1 MHTPSW
7 FSKGNVLV
15 VNART
20 CGVNKDGKEQYLVNP
35 ETGIR
40 SVSEIDDSLA
50 ECCDSIV
57 RGDFSRE
64 ETFYHDYSD
73 MVERDAFVPKYFDHK
88 TLDDIEKL
96 VQSHSGLKLVTLGDL
111 LADKSILMFGG
122 HGSPSSDQRL
132 GTVPYIKVSDLRAG
146 HVNIN
151 PTNMVPLELAE
162 KFWGGDASGLMPYD
176 LISPERASKNIGEFC
191 VLMPGQ
197 EKAVFT
203 KEVIVIRANNPELF
217 DQFYLLWALS
227 LEEVRAQWE
236 RIVFMQ
242 TNREDVGKRMLEIL
256 IPIPLSIDEANSYSA
271 PFKKYY
277 TSLEI
282 CRKSFIEALNV
293 SDFEH
298 HIHLGE

>member
-7 FSKGNVLV
+7 FSKDKVLV
-15 VNART
+15 INAHT
-20 CGVNKDGKEQYLVNP
+20 CGINKDGKEQYLVNP

-40 SVSEIDDSLA
+40 SSSEIDDSLA
-50 ECCDSIV
+50 ECCDDVINGNFERSEV
-57 RGDFSRE
+57 
-64 ETFYHDYSD
+64 FYRFIEDVVAQD
-73 MVERDAFVPKYFDHK
+73 IFVPKYYDQQS
-88 TLDDIEKL
+88 LSGIQDL
-96 VQSHSGLKLVTLGDL
+96 VSKHSDLELISLGDL
-111 LADKSILMFGG
+111 VERKDLTIFNG

-132 GTVPYIKVSDLRAG
+132 GVVPYIKVSDLRAG

-151 PTNMVPLELAE
+151 PTNMIPLELAKE
-162 KFWGGDASGLMPYD
+162 FWGGDSSGMKPYD

-203 KEVIVIRANNPELF
+203 KEVIVIRTLNENLF

-227 LEEVRAQWE
+227 LKEVRAQWE

-242 TNREDVGKRMLEIL
+242 TNREDVGKRLFEIL
-256 IPIPLSIDEANSYSA
+256 IPVPVSKIVADKYAE
-271 PFKKYY
+271 PFKNYY
-277 TSLEI
+277 RSLEES
-282 CRKSFIEALNV
+282 RKIFINALESSEFN
-293 SDFEH
+293 H